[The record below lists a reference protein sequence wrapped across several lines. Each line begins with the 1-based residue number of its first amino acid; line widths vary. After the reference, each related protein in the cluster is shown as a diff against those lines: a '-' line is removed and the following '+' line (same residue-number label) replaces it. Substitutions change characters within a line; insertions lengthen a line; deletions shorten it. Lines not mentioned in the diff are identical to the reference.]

1 MSKIGVSLKI
11 AVNKIDKERLF
22 KGKNTYLDATVFI
35 DLGDADEYGNHGM
48 ITQDV
53 SKEEKERGDRGAILG
68 NAKVFWQGEG
78 KQQKPRPVAP
88 SVSGPA
94 GGFDDDPEDLPF

>member
-1 MSKIGVSLKI
+1 MSKVGVSLKI
-11 AVNKIDKERLF
+11 DVTKIDKARLF
-22 KGKNTYLDATVFI
+22 EGKKGKYLDATVFI
-35 DLGDADEYGNHGM
+35 DLAFADEYGNNGM

-53 SKEEKERGDRGAILG
+53 SKQEKESGERGAILG

-78 KQQKPRPVAP
+78 KQQQRPVAP

-94 GGFDDDPEDLPF
+94 SGFDDDPEDLPF